1 MSTPPNMSNGHAK
14 AHSHGELKPTS
25 GKAAILAFGKAFP
38 SIEVKQEYL
47 AEGYLRDTN
56 CDDPVLKAKLER
68 LCKSTTV
75 KTRYVVMSP
84 EILAKYPELTVE
96 GATSIRQRL
105 EISNEAVTEIG
116 VEAAKQAISEWGRPA
131 SQITHLVYVT
141 SSEIR
146 LPGGDLH
153 LARDLGLNTDV
164 NRVMLY
170 MLGCYGGVTG
180 LRVAKDLAENNPGSR
195 VLLVTTET
203 TIIGYRPPN
212 PSRPYDLVGAAL
224 FGDGAAAAILGTHP
238 SPHFE
243 TPYFELHWAGQSF
256 LPNTD
261 HTIVGN
267 LTEEGLIF
275 HLGRDLPKIIED
287 NIEAFCDKLIK
298 IAASNGKQELHYND
312 LFWAVHPGGPAI
324 LNALEKKLDLPPEK
338 LQCSREVLMDYG
350 NVSSNTIVYVLDYMR
365 HKLTSNH
372 KLNHKT
378 IRSEANNNADHVS
391 LHADEWGVILAFG
404 PGITFEGLVAR
415 KLV

>member
-1 MSTPPNMSNGHAK
+1 MSTPTNMSNGYAK
-14 AHSHGELKPTS
+14 AHELKPTQ

-38 SIEVKQEYL
+38 RIEVKQEYL

-146 LPGGDLH
+146 LPG
-153 LARDLGLNTDV
+153 
-164 NRVMLY
+164 
-170 MLGCYGGVTG
+170 

-238 SPHFE
+238 SPHLE
-243 TPYFELHWAGQSF
+243 TPFFELHWAGQSF

-287 NIEAFCDKLIK
+287 NIEAFCNKLIGV
-298 IAASNGKQELHYND
+298 ASSHNGKQELQYKD

-365 HKLTSNH
+365 HKVASNH

-378 IRSEANNNADHVS
+378 VNNNVDHAS
-391 LHADEWGVILAFG
+391 HTDEWGLILAFG